1 MESVLPDCCIDII
14 MDYHAQ
20 LEHTELYTD
29 CMVEMRNKRLLK
41 KYRQMLNYYYIME
54 PLLESLRIAFLHAL

>member
-1 MESVLPDCCIDII
+1 MNSVLPDCCIDII

-29 CMVEMRNKRLLK
+29 CMVELRNKRLLK
-41 KYRQMLNYYYIME
+41 SYRRMMSYYYVIE
-54 PLLESLRIAFLHAL
+54 PLLEALRIAFLDAL